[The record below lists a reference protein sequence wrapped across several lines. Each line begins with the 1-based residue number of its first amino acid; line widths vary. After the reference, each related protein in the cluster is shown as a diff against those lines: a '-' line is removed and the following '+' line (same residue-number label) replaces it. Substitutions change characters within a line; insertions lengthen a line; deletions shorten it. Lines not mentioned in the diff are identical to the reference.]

1 MNEFSPV
8 RKSRVYEEIASQIK
22 QLIIEGRFKPGD
34 RLPPEREMAEIFRV
48 SRNSVRDAL
57 RTLELMGLVEC
68 RHGDGTIVTCVT
80 PETLISP
87 LAAILATRRNL
98 LSALMEV
105 RKIIEPP
112 AAQMAAQRINEDDLR
127 ELEQILA
134 SQEQKAM
141 QGEYTIEEDN
151 DFHYTICMAA
161 ENEVLMLMVTH
172 IMGLLSESRARSLQ
186 TAGRVRMSV
195 AGHRRILDAIK
206 RRDPDLARDAML
218 KHLEEIENT
227 ILKNMGQENVGAG

>member
-1 MNEFSPV
+1 MNEFSPI
-8 RKSRVYEEIASQIK
+8 RRSRVYEEIANQIR

-34 RLPPEREMAEIFRV
+34 RLPPEREMAEIFKV

-68 RHGDGTIVTCVT
+68 RHGDGTIVTCIT

-87 LAAILATRRNL
+87 LAALLATRRNL

-112 AAQMAAQRINEDDLR
+112 AAYMAALRISVDDLHD
-127 ELEQILA
+127 LEQIFNI
-134 SQEQKAM
+134 QEQKVM

-161 ENEVLMLMVTH
+161 ENEVLMLIVTH
-172 IMGLLSESRARSLQ
+172 IMGLLSESRARNLQ
-186 TAGRVRMSV
+186 TPGRAQMSV
-195 AGHRRILDAIK
+195 AGHRKILDAIK
-206 RRDPDLARDAML
+206 RRDPELARDAML
-218 KHLEEIENT
+218 KHLEEIEST
-227 ILKNMGQENVGAG
+227 MLKNLGAG

>member
-1 MNEFSPV
+1 MNEFSPI
-8 RKSRVYEEIASQIK
+8 RKSRVYEEIANQIR

-34 RLPPEREMAEIFRV
+34 RLPPEREMAEIFKV

-68 RHGDGTIVTCVT
+68 RHGDGTIVTCIT

-87 LAAILATRRNL
+87 LAALLATRRNL

-105 RKIIEPP
+105 RKIIEP
-112 AAQMAAQRINEDDLR
+112 AAAYMAALRIGEGDLHD
-127 ELEQILA
+127 LERIF
-134 SQEQKAM
+134 SIQEQKVL
-141 QGEYTIEEDN
+141 QGEYIIEEDN

-161 ENEVLMLMVTH
+161 ENEVLMLIVSH
-172 IMGLLSESRARSLQ
+172 IMGLLSESRARNLQ
-186 TAGRVRMSV
+186 TPGRAQMSV

-206 RRDPDLARDAML
+206 RHDPELARDAML
-218 KHLEEIENT
+218 KHLEEIEST
-227 ILKNMGQENVGAG
+227 MLKNLGAR